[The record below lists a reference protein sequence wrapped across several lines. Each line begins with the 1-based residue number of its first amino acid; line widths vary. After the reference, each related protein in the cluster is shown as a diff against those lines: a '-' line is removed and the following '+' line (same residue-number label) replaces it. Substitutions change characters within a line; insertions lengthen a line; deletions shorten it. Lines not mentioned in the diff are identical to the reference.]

1 MGALFVFVGFMA
13 VLGIVYP
20 VCGVVAYKMCGSKK
34 SVWQIISEL

>member
-1 MGALFVFVGFMA
+1 MGALFVLAVFMGA
-13 VLGIVYP
+13 VGIVYP